1 MAHEEAVRAEY
12 INIRFSRQGEGE
24 ERLVRFRVKLIMEF
38 FRSPLFSRIN
48 EQGSPSS

>member
-24 ERLVRFRVKLIMEF
+24 ERLVRFRVQVDNGILSFTSI
-38 FRSPLFSRIN
+38 L
-48 EQGSPSS
+48 